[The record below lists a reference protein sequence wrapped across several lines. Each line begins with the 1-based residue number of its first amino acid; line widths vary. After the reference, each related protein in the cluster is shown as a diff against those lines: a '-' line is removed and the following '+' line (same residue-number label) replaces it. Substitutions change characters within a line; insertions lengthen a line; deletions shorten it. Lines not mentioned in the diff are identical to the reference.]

1 VSKLKFV
8 LSDLHLGAGFGKEAG
23 NALEDFAADQHLVH
37 LLQQISGES
46 EQDKREVEL
55 IINGDFFE
63 FLQVPAVDNY
73 DPAMLYPP
81 EAYLDSSQEASIKR
95 LNLIFE
101 GHRELFKAFSDFM
114 QADAPKRRITIIK
127 GNHDVH
133 LYWPKIKSQLRELLG
148 ASGPRASLLLFAAD
162 FISREQIYVEHGHQ
176 RTEKINCYHDFHDPR
191 LPDDPFQL
199 YYPPGS
205 NFTIGFLNQVE
216 RERWF
221 VDSIK
226 PVIALVWF
234 AFGWDFD
241 FAATMLA
248 SFIHHTAPPEA
259 NSIVATHHYPA
270 ADGAQTLLKRLEDR
284 DERRQMAQRYNND
297 AAFREEFHRQIE
309 PYLNEL
315 NPSGLNSVQPEI
327 QSDPVAMGRAVQ
339 SYQQLTLQRAAAE
352 IAGQENAKVVLFGHS
367 HRPVYHELTASS
379 IYINTG
385 CWLGQQDLA
394 NSSPETWQALFQGAA
409 KPDQFHPLQLPYAR
423 IEYEADDCP
432 IAQLLDFAND
442 NAVFHQPAGKQI
454 NFFTRL
460 LNRFTSPSKYAT

>member
-8 LSDLHLGAGFGKEAG
+8 LSDLHLGAGFGIEAG
-23 NALEDFAADQHLVH
+23 NPLEDFTADQDLVH
-37 LLQQISGES
+37 LLQQISAES
-46 EQDKREVEL
+46 KQDKLEVEL

-73 DPAMLYPP
+73 DPATLYPP

-101 GHRELFKAFSDFM
+101 GHRAVFKALSDFM
-114 QADAPKRRITIIK
+114 QAEPPKRRITIIK

-133 LYWPKIKSQLRELLG
+133 LYWPKVKSQLRDLLE
-148 ASGPRASLLLFAAD
+148 ASGPRASLLLFAAE

-176 RTEKINCYHDFHDPR
+176 RTERINCYRDFHDPR
-191 LPDDPFQL
+191 LPDDPFHL

-205 NFTIGFLNQVE
+205 NFTIGFLNQAE

-226 PVIALVWF
+226 PVIALIWF

-248 SFIHHTAPPEA
+248 SFIRHTAPPEA
-259 NSIVATHHYPA
+259 NGSVATHHNLTPS
-270 ADGAQTLLKRLEDR
+270 DTQKFLEKLNDR
-284 DERRQMAQRYNND
+284 AERSRMAQHYASD
-297 AAFREEFHRQIE
+297 PAFREKFHRQIQ

-315 NPSGLNSVQPEI
+315 NPSGLDYAQPDI
-327 QSDPVAMGRAVQ
+327 HSDPTVMGRAVQ
-339 SYQQLTLQRAAAE
+339 SYQQLTLQRSAAE

-367 HRPVYHELTASS
+367 HRPVYQELAKESV
-379 IYINTG
+379 YINTG
-385 CWLGQQDLA
+385 CWLGRQNLA
-394 NSSPETWQALFQGAA
+394 DSSPETWQALFQGVV
-409 KPDQFHPLQLPYAR
+409 KPDGTQPRQLPYAR
-423 IEYEADDCP
+423 IEYGLHNQP
-432 IAQLLDFAND
+432 TAQLLDFAND
-442 NAVFHQPAGKQI
+442 NAALHQPTAKQT
-454 NFFTRL
+454 NFFSRL
-460 LNRFTSPSKYAT
+460 LSRFTTPPEYDA